1 MVCFF
6 LLYCYYFMRMADS
19 IPWHVTVAI
28 LFFAGSI
35 CQESSSL
42 QKRQPLPNVIFFYNW
57 FVPAVISNISAYFE
71 TASISLSHVIAL
83 SIRFS
88 FANSYLYEFFLSKY
102 CKLVLSEYTEY
113 NLFYTQYSSL
123 FFRDS
128 SVPLSAVKVQYTACL
143 PSSMTSLYI
152 YISFRM
158 QFYLS

>member
-1 MVCFF
+1 
-6 LLYCYYFMRMADS
+6 MRMADS

-88 FANSYLYEFFLSKY
+88 FANSYLSEFFMSKY

-123 FFRDS
+123 NFSGTRVCL
-128 SVPLSAVKVQYTACL
+128 SVQSRCSTQLAYHQAWHLSIY
-143 PSSMTSLYI
+143 TSLFGC
-152 YISFRM
+152 SFIC
-158 QFYLS
+158 LSPLFCSSH